1 MQRGLGGTT
10 LEPVQAERRD
20 REMTIGPFLLMVIGC
35 GLFGLCGLCFLFGYS
50 VGHRNAETS
59 TAVSVPP
66 PIVPAVAGQTGILL
80 AKPTAGQTGAQAA
93 VPAAAASDLTSETGS
108 GDSAAQASPSAAST
122 SAEPEAHVVPAVQT
136 TQQPGGSGTVQPAL
150 SSQSASIMVQI
161 AAVSHPED
169 ADVLVGALRKRG
181 YAVTSRRDPTDG
193 LLHVQV
199 GPFANRNDAYAMRQ
213 KLLNDGYNAILQP

>member
-10 LEPVQAERRD
+10 VEPARTERHD
-20 REMTIGPFLLMVIGC
+20 REMTIGPFLLMLIGC

-66 PIVPAVAGQTGILL
+66 PIIAAAQSGSSV
-80 AKPTAGQTGAQAA
+80 AKPTAGQSGAQAA
-93 VPAAAASDLTSETGS
+93 VPASEPTSEAGS
-108 GDSAAQASPSAAST
+108 GDSPAQATTSTAST
-122 SAEPEAHVVPAVQT
+122 SAEPEARVVPAVQT
-136 TQQPGGSGTVQPAL
+136 SQQPSGSGTVQPAL
-150 SSQSASIMVQI
+150 SSQAGSIMVQI

-181 YAVTSRRDPTDG
+181 YAVTSRRDPMDG

-199 GPFANRNDAYAMRQ
+199 GPFANRNDAFAMRQ
-213 KLLNDGYNAILQP
+213 KLLNDGYNAILQQP

>member
-10 LEPVQAERRD
+10 VEPAHTERRD
-20 REMTIGPFLLMVIGC
+20 REMTIGPFLLMLIGC

-66 PIVPAVAGQTGILL
+66 PIISAAAQSGSSL
-80 AKPTAGQTGAQAA
+80 AKPTAGQSGTGAA
-93 VPAAAASDLTSETGS
+93 VPAASEPSSETGAA
-108 GDSAAQASPSAAST
+108 DSSAQASTSTAST
-122 SAEPEAHVVPAVQT
+122 SAEPEARVVPAVQT
-136 TQQPGGSGTVQPAL
+136 TQQPSGSGTVQPAL
-150 SSQSASIMVQI
+150 SSQSGSIMVQI
-161 AAVSHPED
+161 AAVSHSED